1 MNRLSVWLSLLVVF
15 LAYGTL
21 VAIFGFPGMVAL
33 SIAFGRAAVSIAVL
47 WIFIPYMSKLF
58 DSIPPPGGDYL
69 RMGVT
74 LMWLSNTA
82 FSFGNEYG
90 RITDT
95 DMSIFTNPV
104 AGFFSL
110 LVLCGGAFHLLAPT
124 TEKPRTKYIAVGVG
138 LIGATA
144 LVGVAPYFR

>member
-1 MNRLSVWLSLLVVF
+1 MKSTVWLALILVF
-15 LAYGTL
+15 LGYGTL
-21 VAIFGFPGMVAL
+21 VAMFGFEGLVAYGVHFL
-33 SIAFGRAAVSIAVL
+33 RAAVSIAVL
-47 WIFIPYMSKLF
+47 WIFIPYLAELFSK
-58 DSIPPPGGDYL
+58 IPPPGGDYL

-74 LMWLSNTA
+74 LMWLSNTL

-95 DMSIFTNPV
+95 NMSIFLNPV

-124 TEKPRTKYIAVGVG
+124 TEKRSTKYIALAAGVV
-138 LIGATA
+138 GATA
-144 LVGVAPYFR
+144 LVFVAPYFR